1 MSDEWIV
8 VLEEDTRVEDLGDR
22 SAGLTIRSFFKAV
35 PVGTEDLF
43 DTVFRRASS
52 AMTRDEAVR
61 LATEM
66 QLMLDV
72 LES

>member
-8 VLEEDTRVEDLGDR
+8 VLEEDSRIEALGDR
-22 SAGLTIRSFFKAV
+22 SVGIVVRSFFKAV
-35 PVGTEDLF
+35 PVGTENLF
-43 DTVFRRASS
+43 SLIFRRASS
-52 AMTRDEAVR
+52 VMTRDEAVS